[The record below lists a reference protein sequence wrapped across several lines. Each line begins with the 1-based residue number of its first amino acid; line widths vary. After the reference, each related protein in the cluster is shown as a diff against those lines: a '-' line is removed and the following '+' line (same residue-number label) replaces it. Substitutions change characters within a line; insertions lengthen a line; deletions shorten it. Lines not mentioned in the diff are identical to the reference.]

1 MEAYPSSMG
10 KRLKLILKTADEFQH
25 VVQIEALRVSV
36 TLGGTVRCARI
47 SGRITWAFKEHVE
60 LE

>member
-1 MEAYPSSMG
+1 MG